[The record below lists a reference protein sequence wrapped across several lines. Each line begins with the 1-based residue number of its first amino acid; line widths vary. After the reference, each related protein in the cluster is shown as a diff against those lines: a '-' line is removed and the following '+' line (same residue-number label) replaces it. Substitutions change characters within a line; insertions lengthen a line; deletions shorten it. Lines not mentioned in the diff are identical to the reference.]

1 MYIPFSI
8 FPVKIVCW
16 SSFLVVQVFRSKIVL
31 WPAAARRETER
42 RDTRK
47 VGTYRA
53 WIRMFLSF
61 IGPPFDDITV
71 LPSPSFMFMA
81 CGRLERERKTCLR
94 LNMWCEAPEP
104 ITVREVY
111 RGDDRRAKDS
121 SIWEDSR
128 VCASVSQCHACRWG
142 LALGQ
147 SQRQEGGQS
156 LSKPPAGGVECRL
169 RGCLGFLAEWRYPQQ
184 EPHVIPRQG
193 GSR

>member
-1 MYIPFSI
+1 MSVLTSRATLVEVVVVGGVCQWSFCSMYIPFSN

-16 SSFLVVQVFRSKIVL
+16 SSFLVVQMFRSKIVL

-81 CGRLERERKTCLR
+81 CGKLERERKTCLR
-94 LNMWCEAPEP
+94 LNMWCEAPES
-104 ITVREVY
+104 ITVREVD

-121 SIWEDSR
+121 SIREDSR
-128 VCASVSQCHACRWG
+128 VCASVSQR
-142 LALGQ
+142 
-147 SQRQEGGQS
+147 
-156 LSKPPAGGVECRL
+156 
-169 RGCLGFLAEWRYPQQ
+169 
-184 EPHVIPRQG
+184 G
-193 GSR
+193 GSLWLVPVVSDSSARFALAVFFWSK